1 MDRSNSLPSR
11 FISRQQSETCIQEKQ
26 DLLTSFSTSSEDSK
40 TENQNP
46 QAQKLK
52 YILLPMCKNAA
63 VAKETEKS
71 KKRCKSS
78 RRMKIALSCFSI
90 FGCIIIGG
98 IVILQHHLKN
108 AKHCDVDKCKYGT
121 AIGTALATTASAVG
135 VATCTSTLGAGCL
148 MAVVSGITSAGTTAS
163 RFEKDFPIVISYEF
177 EC

>member
-11 FISRQQSETCIQEKQ
+11 FTSRKSETCIQEKQ
-26 DLLTSFSTSSEDSK
+26 DLFTSFSTSSGDSK

-46 QAQKLK
+46 HKIK

-63 VAKETEKS
+63 VTKETEQS

-90 FGCIIIGG
+90 FGC

-121 AIGTALATTASAVG
+121 AIGTAMATTASAVG

-148 MAVVSGITSAGTTAS
+148 MAVVSGITSAGTTSS
-163 RFEKDFPIVISYEF
+163 RFEKARFSNCHF
-177 EC
+177 HFL

>member
-11 FISRQQSETCIQEKQ
+11 FTSRQSETCIQEKQ

-40 TENQNP
+40 TENQKP
-46 QAQKLK
+46 QKIK

-63 VAKETEKS
+63 VTKDTEQS
-71 KKRCKSS
+71 KKHCKSS
-78 RRMKIALSCFSI
+78 RRMKIALSYFSI
-90 FGCIIIGG
+90 FGFIVIGG

-163 RFEKDFPIVISYEF
+163 RFEKGFPIVISYEF